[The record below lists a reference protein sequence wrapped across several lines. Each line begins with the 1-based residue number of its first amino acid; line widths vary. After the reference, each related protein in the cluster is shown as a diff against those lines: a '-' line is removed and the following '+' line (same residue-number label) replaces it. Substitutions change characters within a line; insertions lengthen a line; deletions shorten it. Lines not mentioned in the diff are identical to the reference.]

1 MRPMLLPALL
11 APALLCAGAS
21 ALAADLPRR
30 TAPAADYYSP
40 APAFTWQGFYIGING
55 GYALGAFQSGSKNLL
70 GDPNGWVIGGTTGY
84 NLTFAPNFLVGVE
97 ADFDFNSSKDGRSP
111 FAGVSGNGSVDNTLT
126 IRARAGVTVD
136 RALLFVTGGFA
147 GSNTTASVNN
157 AFQGFY
163 GQQSKFLAGWALG
176 AGVEFGVAPNL
187 SAKAEYLF
195 TSVGGDRYFDFSAN
209 SLQTNIDT
217 STIRGG
223 LNYHF

>member
-11 APALLCAGAS
+11 APTLLCVGAT

-30 TAPAADYYSP
+30 SAPVADYYSP
-40 APAFTWQGFYIGING
+40 QPAFTWQGFYIGING
-55 GYALGAFQSGSKNLL
+55 GYALGAFQNGSKTLL
-70 GDPNGWVIGGTTGY
+70 GDPNGWVVGGTTGY

-111 FAGVSGNGSVDNTLT
+111 FVGVSGNGSVDNTLT

-147 GSNTTASVNN
+147 GSNTSVSVNN
-157 AFQGFY
+157 VFQGFY

-176 AGVEFGVAPNL
+176 AGVEFGLAPNL